1 MYRSLDLDQGLW
13 ISHDKTCSCT
23 VLPTNNIYTFDYPIK
38 TASDKKGR
46 AFNKIMKER
55 EVVGVTYVYRGQFLG
70 AVGSKASHFK
80 PDKPSSAA
88 YHLLAMQ
95 PK

>member
-1 MYRSLDLDQGLW
+1 M
-13 ISHDKTCSCT
+13 
-23 VLPTNNIYTFDYPIK
+23 
-38 TASDKKGR
+38 ASDKKGR
-46 AFNKIMKER
+46 AFNKTVKER
-55 EVVGVTYVYRGQFLG
+55 EAVGVTYVYRGQLLG
-70 AVGSKASHFK
+70 AMGSRASHFK